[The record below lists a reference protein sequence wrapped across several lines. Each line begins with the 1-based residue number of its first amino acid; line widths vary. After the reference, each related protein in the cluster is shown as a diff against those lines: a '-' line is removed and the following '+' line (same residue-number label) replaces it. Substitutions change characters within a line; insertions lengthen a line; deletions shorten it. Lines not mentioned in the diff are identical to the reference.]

1 MEYSLASCRSVCDWA
16 KQCLYHLTCRTG
28 GWSVTWKRTNFSVA
42 LLPLGVGGTNVLAG
56 IVLILWVWL
65 PGSFCGCGFLAHSV
79 GVASGLI
86 LWVWL
91 PVCQYCL
98 SPSQVVCTNGD
109 SAVYSRCVAYVWHGT
124 DGPPPDCGEL
134 SPHMLFCLRQ
144 KCGLMFSPQG
154 LYQTLPWLQWAWLS

>member
-65 PGSFCGCGFLAHSV
+65 PVSFCGCGFLLILWVWLPSHFV
-79 GVASGLI
+79 GVASCLI

-91 PVCQYCL
+91 PVSFCGCGFLYVSTV
-98 SPSQVVCTNGD
+98 SPPLRWYALMEIQLFTAVVLRMFD
-109 SAVYSRCVAYVWHGT
+109 M
-124 DGPPPDCGEL
+124 EL
-134 SPHMLFCLRQ
+134 MDP
-144 KCGLMFSPQG
+144 
-154 LYQTLPWLQWAWLS
+154 LPTVVS